1 MINVSNGMEWN
12 GKGLVRRCVYSNMCV
27 SLDWMVCAS
36 GRRERE
42 SWLVGWLVGTQNTKK
57 VSHGVVAVG
66 QSSTYGTDGTT
77 IQDPE
82 WMRKKDR
89 DRIQW

>member
-1 MINVSNGMEWN
+1 
-12 GKGLVRRCVYSNMCV
+12 MCPWTGW
-27 SLDWMVCAS
+27 SARAE
-36 GRRERE
+36 GERER
-42 SWLVGWLVGTQNTKK
+42 VGWLVGWHTNTKK

-66 QSSTYGTDGTT
+66 QASTYGTDGT

-89 DRIQW
+89 DRIQWYGSSTVFGNAMEVQCR

>member
-1 MINVSNGMEWN
+1 
-12 GKGLVRRCVYSNMCV
+12 MCV
-27 SLDWMVCAS
+27 LGLD
-36 GRRERE
+36 GLRERKERERE
-42 SWLVGWLVGTQNTKK
+42 LVGWLVGWHTNTKK

-66 QSSTYGTDGTT
+66 QASTYGTDGTT